1 MGRSGTPKPVWLLAG
16 GPGSH
21 RRGPDPLIQR
31 ALSLA
36 GKPSPSVAYVG
47 APSGDNRAF
56 FVMIAALLK
65 KAGAGDVTLVRL
77 CGRRPDIARA
87 RDELARADLVFVTGG
102 DVEEGMLVLEATGT
116 VALLGEL
123 AAGGVPFL
131 GVSAGSIMLARSWVR
146 WRDPK
151 DESSVELFP
160 CLGIADVWC
169 DTHGEAEGWE
179 ELAALT
185 RIVPEGSVSHG
196 IPTGMGLVAHTGG
209 GVEAAGGP
217 VHRFES
223 RAGRAVRIADLE
235 PPAVPRP
242 RAVTGRT

>member
-1 MGRSGTPKPVWLLAG
+1 MGRSSAPKPVWLLAG

-21 RRGPDPLIQR
+21 RRGPDPLLQR

-36 GKPSPSVAYVG
+36 GKPSPVVAYVG
-47 APSGDNRAF
+47 APSGDNPAF
-56 FVMIAALLK
+56 FAMISGALRR
-65 KAGAGDVTLVRL
+65 AGAGEVTLVRL
-77 CGRRPDIARA
+77 CGRKPDIDRA

-102 DVEEGMLVLEATGT
+102 DVEEGMNVLEETGMT
-116 VALLGEL
+116 TLLGEI

-146 WRDPK
+146 WRNPR
-151 DESSVELFP
+151 DEASIELFP

-169 DTHGEAEGWE
+169 DTHGEADGWE
-179 ELAALT
+179 ELAALA

-196 IPTGMGLVAHTGG
+196 IPTGAGLVVHPDGRT
-209 GVEAAGGP
+209 EAAGSA

-223 RAGRAVRIADLE
+223 RAGRAIRIADLE
-235 PPAVPRP
+235 PTAMPR
-242 RAVTGRT
+242 R

>member
-1 MGRSGTPKPVWLLAG
+1 MGRSRTTKPVWLLAG

-21 RRGPDPLIQR
+21 RRGPDPLLQR

-36 GKPSPSVAYVG
+36 GKPSPAVAYVG

-56 FVMIAALLK
+56 FVMISTLLK
-65 KAGAGDVTLVRL
+65 KAGAGEVTLVRL
-77 CGRRPDIARA
+77 CGRRPDVARA
-87 RDELARADLVFVTGG
+87 RAELTQADLVFVTGG
-102 DVEEGMLVLEATGT
+102 DVEGGMRVLEATGT

-146 WRDPK
+146 WRDPH

-169 DTHGEAEGWE
+169 DTHGEADGWE
-179 ELAALT
+179 ELAALA
-185 RIVPEGSVSHG
+185 RVAPEGSVGYG
-196 IPTGMGLVAHTGG
+196 IPTGAGLVVHPDGG
-209 GVEAAGGP
+209 LEAAGSP
-217 VHRFES
+217 VHRFEI

-235 PPAVPRP
+235 PLAAPRP
-242 RAVTGRT
+242 

>member
-1 MGRSGTPKPVWLLAG
+1 MGRSRTPKPVWLLAG

-21 RRGPDPLIQR
+21 HRGPDPLLQR

-36 GKPSPSVAYVG
+36 GKPSPAVAYVG
-47 APSGDNRAF
+47 APSGDSRAF
-56 FVMIAALLK
+56 FIMIAGLLK
-65 KAGAGDVTLVRL
+65 KAGAGEVTLVRL
-77 CGRRPDIARA
+77 CGRRPDVARA

-102 DVEEGMLVLEATGT
+102 DVEEGMRVLEATGT

-123 AAGGVPFL
+123 AVDGVPFI

-146 WRDPK
+146 WRDPH
-151 DESSVELFP
+151 DDTSVELFP

-179 ELAALT
+179 ELSTLV
-185 RIVPEGSVSHG
+185 RISPEGTVGHG
-196 IPTGMGLVAHTGG
+196 IPSGAVLVVPPGG
-209 GVEAAGGP
+209 KPEAAGSP

-223 RAGRAVRIADLE
+223 RAGRAVRIADLQ
-235 PPAVPRP
+235 PPAKV
-242 RAVTGRT
+242 RT

>member
-1 MGRSGTPKPVWLLAG
+1 MGRSGTPKPVLLLAG
-16 GPGSH
+16 GAGSH
-21 RRGPDPLIQR
+21 RRGPDPLMQR

-56 FVMIAALLK
+56 FVMIASLLK

-77 CGRRPDIARA
+77 CGRRPDIARV
-87 RDELARADLVFVTGG
+87 RDELTRADLVFVTGG
-102 DVEEGMLVLEATGT
+102 DVEEGMRVLEATGT

-123 AAGGVPFL
+123 AAGGVPFI

-146 WRDPK
+146 WRDPH
-151 DESSVELFP
+151 DDASAELFP

-179 ELAALT
+179 ELSALV
-185 RIVPEGSVSHG
+185 RISAEGTVGHG
-196 IPTGMGLVAHTGG
+196 IPSGAALVVHPGG
-209 GVEAAGGP
+209 KPEAAGGP
-217 VHRFES
+217 VHRFET

-235 PPAVPRP
+235 PPAVPHL
-242 RAVTGRT
+242 

>member
-1 MGRSGTPKPVWLLAG
+1 MGRSGTPKPVMLLAG

-21 RRGPDPLIQR
+21 RHGPDPLLQR

-36 GKPSPSVAYVG
+36 GSPSPSVAYVG

-56 FVMIAALLK
+56 YVMIAALLK
-65 KAGAGDVTLVRL
+65 RAGAGEVTLVRL
-77 CGRRPDIARA
+77 CGRRPDLGRA
-87 RDELARADLVFVTGG
+87 RDQLARADLVFVTGG
-102 DVEEGMLVLEATGT
+102 DVEEGMHVLEGTAT
-116 VALLGEL
+116 VALLCEL

-146 WRDPK
+146 WRDPR

-179 ELAALT
+179 ELAALG
-185 RIVPEGSVSHG
+185 RVVPEGSVSHG
-196 IPTGMGLVAHTGG
+196 IPSGAGLVVHPDGCL
-209 GVEAAGGP
+209 EAAGAP

-235 PPAVPRP
+235 PPAAPRP
-242 RAVTGRT
+242 

>member
-16 GPGSH
+16 GPGSR
-21 RRGPDPLIQR
+21 RRGPDPLLLR

-56 FVMIAALLK
+56 FLMIAGELK
-65 KAGAGDVTLVRL
+65 RAGAGDVTLVRL
-77 CGRRPDIARA
+77 CGRRPDIERA

-102 DVEEGMLVLEATGT
+102 DVEEGMRVLETTGT
-116 VALLGEL
+116 VAL
-123 AAGGVPFL
+123 
-131 GVSAGSIMLARSWVR
+131 LARSWVR
-146 WRDPK
+146 WRDPH
-151 DESSVELFP
+151 DEASAELFP

-179 ELAALT
+179 ELASLA
-185 RIVPEGSVSHG
+185 RIMPDGSVSHG
-196 IPTGMGLVAHTGG
+196 IPTGAGLVVHAGR

-242 RAVTGRT
+242 

>member
-1 MGRSGTPKPVWLLAG
+1 MDRSRALKPVWLLAG
-16 GPGSH
+16 GPGSR

-36 GKPSPSVAYVG
+36 GKPSPTVAYVG

-65 KAGAGDVTLVRL
+65 KAGAGEVTLVRF
-77 CGRRPDIARA
+77 CGRRPDLERARA
-87 RDELARADLVFVTGG
+87 ELDRADLVFVTGG
-102 DVEEGMLVLEATGT
+102 DVEEGMRVLEATGA
-116 VALLGEL
+116 VAGLREL
-123 AAGGVPFL
+123 AARGVPFL

-146 WRDPK
+146 WRDPR
-151 DESSVELFP
+151 DEASAELFP

-179 ELAALT
+179 ELAALA
-185 RIVPEGSVSHG
+185 RIAPEGSVGHG
-196 IPTGMGLVAHTGG
+196 IPTGAGLVVHPDGAL
-209 GVEAAGGP
+209 EAAGSP

-223 RAGRAVRIADLE
+223 RAGAAVRIGDLV
-235 PPAVPRP
+235 PPSVPRP
-242 RAVTGRT
+242 

>member
-1 MGRSGTPKPVWLLAG
+1 MGRSGRSKPVWLLAG

-65 KAGAGDVTLVRL
+65 KAGAGEVTLVRL
-77 CGRRPDIARA
+77 CGRRPDLARA
-87 RDELARADLVFVTGG
+87 RDELARTDLVFMTGG
-102 DVEEGMLVLEATGT
+102 DVEEGMRVLEATGT
-116 VALLGEL
+116 IADLHRL
-123 AAGGVPFL
+123 AAAGVPFL

-160 CLGIADVWC
+160 CLGIADALC
-169 DTHGEAEGWE
+169 DTHGEGEGWE
-179 ELAALT
+179 ELATLA
-185 RIVPEGSVSHG
+185 RVAPEGSVGHG
-196 IPTGMGLVAHTGG
+196 IPTGAGLVVHPD
-209 GVEAAGGP
+209 GVLEAAGTP

-223 RAGRAVRIADLE
+223 RGGRAVRIADLA
-235 PPAVPRP
+235 PPAIP
-242 RAVTGRT
+242 RA

>member
-1 MGRSGTPKPVWLLAG
+1 MGRSRAPKPVWLLAG

-36 GKPSPSVAYVG
+36 GKPSPAVAYVG

-56 FVMIAALLK
+56 FVIIASLLK
-65 KAGAGDVTLVRL
+65 QAGAGKVMLVRL
-77 CGRRPDIARA
+77 SGRRPDVERARA
-87 RDELARADLVFVTGG
+87 ELARADLVFVTGG
-102 DVEEGMLVLEATGT
+102 DVEEGMRVLEATGT
-116 VALLGEL
+116 IALLREL

-146 WRDPK
+146 WRDPH
-151 DESSVELFP
+151 DEASVELFP

-169 DTHGEAEGWE
+169 DTHGEADGWE

-185 RIVPEGSVSHG
+185 RVAPQRSVSHG
-196 IPTGMGLVAHTGG
+196 IPTGAGLVVHPDGG
-209 GVEAAGGP
+209 LEAAGSP

-223 RAGRAVRIADLE
+223 RAGRAVRIDDLQ

-242 RAVTGRT
+242 

>member
-1 MGRSGTPKPVWLLAG
+1 MARSHAPKPVWLLAG

-21 RRGPDPLIQR
+21 RRGPDLLIQR

-47 APSGDNRAF
+47 APSGDSRAF
-56 FVMIAALLK
+56 FLIIAGELK
-65 KAGAGDVTLVRL
+65 KAGAGRVELVRL
-77 CGRRPDIARA
+77 CGRRPDVARA

-102 DVEEGMLVLEATGT
+102 DVEEGMRVLESTDT
-116 VALLGEL
+116 VAQLREL
-123 AAGGVPFL
+123 AAAGMPFF

-169 DTHGEAEGWE
+169 DTHGEADGWE
-179 ELAALT
+179 ELAALA
-185 RIVPEGSVSHG
+185 RIAPEGSVVHG
-196 IPTGMGLVAHTGG
+196 IPTGAGLLVHPNGKP
-209 GVEAAGGP
+209 EAAGSP
-217 VHRFES
+217 VNRFER
-223 RAGRAVRIADLE
+223 RAGQAVRIDDLE
-235 PPAVPRP
+235 PPAVPGP
-242 RAVTGRT
+242 

>member
-1 MGRSGTPKPVWLLAG
+1 MGRSGRSKPVWLLAG
-16 GPGSH
+16 GPGSR

-65 KAGAGDVTLVRL
+65 KAGAGEVTLVRL
-77 CGRRPDIARA
+77 CGRRPDLARA
-87 RDELARADLVFVTGG
+87 RDELSRTDLVFMTGG
-102 DVEEGMLVLEATGT
+102 DVEEGMRVLEATGT
-116 VALLGEL
+116 IADLHRL
-123 AAGGVPFL
+123 ATAGIPFL

-160 CLGIADVWC
+160 CLGIADAWC
-169 DTHGEAEGWE
+169 DTHGEGEGWE
-179 ELAALT
+179 ELATLA
-185 RIVPEGSVSHG
+185 RIAPEGSVGHG
-196 IPTGMGLVAHTGG
+196 IPTGAGLVVHPD
-209 GVEAAGGP
+209 GVLEAAGAP

-223 RAGRAVRIADLE
+223 RGGHAVRIADLA
-235 PPAVPRP
+235 PPAVPR
-242 RAVTGRT
+242 A